1 MELRLTRT
9 ILQRLECS
17 FARQEAKLDQLL
29 GMKTTTNTGART
41 IERPTFQIAQ
51 CLPQRTQAEQFST
64 PVPTSQPVATSCL
77 SVEYTPEMIE
87 RTAMLDLERLLDDPN
102 LTGNLK
108 LTFFKLISLRTDPF
122 VWSE

>member
-1 MELRLTRT
+1 MSETSELHMELRLTRT

-17 FARQEAKLDQLL
+17 FAHQEVKLDQLL

-41 IERPTFQIAQ
+41 VERPTFQIAQ
-51 CLPQRTQAEQFST
+51 
-64 PVPTSQPVATSCL
+64 
-77 SVEYTPEMIE
+77 SVEYTPEIIE

-108 LTFFKLISLRTDPF
+108 LTF
-122 VWSE
+122 

>member
-29 GMKTTTNTGART
+29 GMKTTTNTKART
-41 IERPTFQIAQ
+41 VERPTFQIAQ

-108 LTFFKLISLRTDPF
+108 LTFFKLISLRIDSF